1 MLDKIQGRNGS
12 GEFARRSM
20 KNLQFVLDV
29 GAGADVHPV
38 TQTISALLGIVVFP
52 WEKSA
57 FRAVKTKRLAV
68 ARSEGWPPWTMSGPR
83 VDSNKVKTIGN
94 LLKLLRDS
102 VAHGNVRFDS
112 DCRLPSEVN
121 VTFENY
127 PKGSDKA
134 DWQAS
139 IRADQLAL
147 FCQKFSAFVED
158 FVA

>member
-1 MLDKIQGRNGS
+1 MLDKLQGRNGS

-20 KNLQFVLDV
+20 KNLQFILDV

-57 FRAVKTKRLAV
+57 LHGVKKKRLAV

-94 LLKLLRDS
+94 LIELLRNS
-102 VAHGNVRFDS
+102 VAHGNVTFDS
-112 DCRLPSEVN
+112 DSRLSSKVN
-121 VTFENY
+121 VTFENR
-127 PKGSDKA
+127 PKGSDKP